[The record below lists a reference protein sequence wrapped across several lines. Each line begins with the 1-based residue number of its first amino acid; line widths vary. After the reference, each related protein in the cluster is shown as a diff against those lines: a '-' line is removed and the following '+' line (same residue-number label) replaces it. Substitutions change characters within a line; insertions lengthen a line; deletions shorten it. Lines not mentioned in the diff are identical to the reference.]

1 MPNLP
6 SFQDLLAEYAAEIFV
21 GRSEHI
27 ALFDSALA
35 ISRPPFLIL
44 QISGQ
49 PGVGKTTLLGQFR
62 RIAHNHEV
70 LTALADESQTSVGT
84 MLTHLVH
91 QLGEAGLP
99 FQTFEAAYRQ
109 CLELQAQ
116 LGADPTAPADSPDFA
131 ARTAARLG
139 LRRPHR
145 APTSGDG
152 AETRLL
158 SEANELAVGQ
168 AKDFTAYVEARFTQ
182 PEARALLLQTD
193 TELTRRFLSD
203 LNQHLQGR
211 RLILFF
217 DSYKRTAPYLEGW
230 MIDLLDGEFGALGG
244 NLLIVIAGREPLG
257 QRWTRF
263 RKAIREIELPVF
275 TEDEARDYL
284 RRHDLKNEAQV
295 AHWLQLTNRLPALL
309 ALLVSAPGDAATTM
323 PDHVAEEF
331 LRRLSPEQRE
341 AALVASVPHTFDD
354 DILAC
359 LMGAEVA
366 GPALAWLR
374 QAQCVRAQGAGW
386 VYHEVVRDR
395 LLGHLRQH
403 APERCAELH
412 HKLTGYFG
420 AREEALNLPLS
431 KCEAD
436 EAWRAYELE
445 RLYHKLSRNPPT
457 HLHEA
462 FRPLLNRLANHL
474 GHQHLNGA
482 APHFESVGL
491 PLEESL
497 PLLRQVATETEEPTI
512 TAWADKLARFLHED
526 SPADQTGAIEFFD
539 SLASFEALDNP
550 ERSLAFLVCGSA
562 CESSDL
568 QKALDYCSKAIAL

>member
-49 PGVGKTTLLGQFR
+49 PGVGKTTLLEQFR

-84 MLTHLVH
+84 MLAHLVH

-131 ARTAARLG
+131 ARTAVRLG
-139 LRRPHR
+139 LRRPHGT
-145 APTSGDG
+145 PTSGDG

-168 AKDFTAYVEARFTQ
+168 AKDFTAYVETRFTQ
-182 PEARALLLQTD
+182 PEAHALLLQTD

-217 DSYKRTAPYLEGW
+217 DSYKRTAPYLEG
-230 MIDLLDGEFGALGG
+230 
-244 NLLIVIAGREPLG
+244 
-257 QRWTRF
+257 
-263 RKAIREIELPVF
+263 PVF

-359 LMGAEVA
+359 LMGAKVA

-462 FRPLLNRLANHL
+462 FRPLLNHLANHL
-474 GHQHLNGA
+474 GHQHLNGD